1 MRQASSWRG
10 WGAAALL
17 TVVALVDPG
26 CSVPQNVP
34 RMEALMIKA
43 GFHVKRADTPERLE
57 HLKTLTPLKLVRHD
71 RAGTP
76 YYVFADPDGCQCV
89 YVGNEAA
96 YQQYQKLAQASQAA
110 AVQKLAEASPGDGMR
125 WGVWDPFFW

>member
-1 MRQASSWRG
+1 MQQRSSWLA
-10 WGAAALL
+10 GAA
-17 TVVALVDPG
+17 VLVLVGLVLQG
-26 CSVPQNVP
+26 CTVPQNTA

-43 GFHVKRADTPERLE
+43 GFQVRRADNPERLT

-71 RAGTP
+71 RDGTP
-76 YYVFADPDGCQCV
+76 HYVFADPDGCQCV

-96 YQQYQKLAQASQAA
+96 YQRYQKLAQDSQAA
-110 AVQKLAEASPGDGMR
+110 AVQKLAEAGSGDSMR

>member
-1 MRQASSWRG
+1 MRQGSSHLAA
-10 WGAAALL
+10 AAALAI
-17 TVVALVDPG
+17 VALVLQG
-26 CSVPQNVP
+26 CTVPQNVA

-43 GFHVKRADTPERLE
+43 GFQVRRADTPERLA

-71 RAGTP
+71 RDGMP
-76 YYVFADPDGCQCV
+76 YYVYADPDGCQCV

-96 YQQYQKLAQASQAA
+96 YQQYSKLAQESQAA
-110 AVQKLAEASPGDGMR
+110 AVQQLAEGGSRDSMR

>member
-1 MRQASSWRG
+1 MRQESSQR
-10 WGAAALL
+10 AAAIALA
-17 TVVALVDPG
+17 VVALVFAG
-26 CSVPQNVP
+26 CTVPQNVA

-43 GFHVKRADTPERLE
+43 GFQVRRADTAERLA

-71 RAGTP
+71 RDGTP
-76 YYVFADPDGCQCV
+76 YYVYADPDGCQCV

-96 YQQYQKLAQASQAA
+96 YQRYRTLAQDSQAA
-110 AVQKLAEASPGDGMR
+110 AVQQLAEGGSGDSMR

>member
-1 MRQASSWRG
+1 MRQGSSHL
-10 WGAAALL
+10 AAVAALA
-17 TVVALVDPG
+17 VVALVLQA
-26 CSVPQNVP
+26 CAVPQNVA

-43 GFHVKRADTPERLE
+43 GFQVRRADPPERLA

-71 RAGTP
+71 RDGTP
-76 YYVFADPDGCQCV
+76 YYVYADPEGCQCV

-96 YQQYQKLAQASQAA
+96 YQQYRKLAQESQAA
-110 AVQKLAEASPGDGMR
+110 AVQQLAEGGSRDSMR

>member
-1 MRQASSWRG
+1 MREASSWRRT
-10 WGAAALL
+10 AAAVLAA
-17 TVVALVDPG
+17 VGLVFPS
-26 CSVPQNVP
+26 CSIPQNVA

-43 GFHVKRADTPERLE
+43 GFQVRRADTPERLA

-76 YYVFADPDGCQCV
+76 HYVFADPEGCQCV
-89 YVGNEAA
+89 YVGNEKA
-96 YQQYQKLAQASQAA
+96 YQQYRKLAQESQTA
-110 AVQKLAEASPGDGMR
+110 AVQEIAEADSRDTMQ